1 MISPIFPLP
10 AMECLLQ
17 HLHANG
23 STVFAN
29 VPKVELLP
37 AIVTVTFP
45 SLTVTSV
52 MILLENAFTMATT
65 YIYWLQRTQ
74 KATCLYF
81 LYSILHQSMILSGFG
96 SFYHWKRWCPYLQSR
111 TKMNHGGSEPSKTR
125 LKFRCPLASR
135 KYGCSCSTPYSDS
148 KYGRTVHLA
157 MKDNPRLINFP
168 PRDSEEW
175 KLEYN
180 ARTSAEHSNKRE
192 KIDFQLESGRDT
204 AQLRCGT
211 AACITSSC
219 FSIWMS
225 GICPLNPP

>member
-1 MISPIFPLP
+1 
-10 AMECLLQ
+10 
-17 HLHANG
+17 
-23 STVFAN
+23 
-29 VPKVELLP
+29 
-37 AIVTVTFP
+37 
-45 SLTVTSV
+45 
-52 MILLENAFTMATT
+52 
-65 YIYWLQRTQ
+65 
-74 KATCLYF
+74 
-81 LYSILHQSMILSGFG
+81 
-96 SFYHWKRWCPYLQSR
+96 
-111 TKMNHGGSEPSKTR
+111 MNHDGSEPSKAR